1 MEPTIQYIQ
10 KELKKFYPPE
20 EIRGFIRL
28 IFGHVCQMSYT
39 AQILNRKEQL
49 DEACKSKIEAIV
61 KRLKTFEP
69 IQYILGETEF
79 FDLSLKVDSS
89 VLIPRPETEE
99 LVQWII
105 DSGHPS
111 LSSVLDVGTGSGC
124 IALALK
130 KQFKSAH
137 VTAVDFS
144 EKALNTARDNAR
156 RNRLN
161 VEFFRADILNW
172 EKRNWEMTSLIVS
185 NPPYIREE
193 EKKMMN
199 SNVLEYEP
207 AHALFVPDTDPLI
220 FYRKIAGLAA
230 QKLREKG
237 WLYFEI
243 NENAGTEMEDLM
255 KKRGFSNIELKKDIH
270 GKTRMLR
277 AQK

>member
-10 KELKKFYPPE
+10 KELKNLYPAE

-28 IFGHVCQMSYT
+28 IFEHVCQMSYT
-39 AQILNRKEQL
+39 EQILRRKEHL

-79 FDLSLKVDSS
+79 LDLSLRVNAS

-130 KQFKSAH
+130 KRFKSAR

-144 EKALNTARDNAR
+144 EEALNTARENAR
-156 RNRLN
+156 KNRLN
-161 VEFFRADILNW
+161 VEFFRGDILNW
-172 EKRNWEMTSLIVS
+172 EKTNWEMTSLIVS
-185 NPPYIREE
+185 NPPYIRKEE
-193 EKKMMN
+193 RKMMAP
-199 SNVLEYEP
+199 NVLDYEP
-207 AHALFVPDTDPLI
+207 EHALFVPDCDPLI
-220 FYRKIAGLAA
+220 FYREIAGLAA
-230 QKLREKG
+230 QKLRKKG

-243 NENAGTEMEDLM
+243 NENSGTQMEELM
-255 KKRGFSNIELKKDIH
+255 KKAGFLKIELKKDIR
-270 GKTRMLR
+270 GKIRMLR